1 MRKSKKQKQ
10 SSAALDDTKSDNV
23 VDDDILSTKTNSES
37 NSLPTDKSDSNISDS
52 NISDSKSSGSK
63 NSNVVTNSST
73 QTDNASNSNAQGK
86 IEDNAA
92 DSNNGSKTVAIAQ
105 SVNVLAELSETKDL
119 IINYVKQ
126 ETLGPI
132 LALKRK
138 IIFGFLGALCYGIS
152 LLLISIAL
160 LRYLQEQFTIFS
172 GNLNWLPYV
181 IDIVGTLILTFV
193 VSVFVV
199 MRAIKSKPVKNE

>member
-23 VDDDILSTKTNSES
+23 VADDILSTKTNSES
-37 NSLPTDKSDSNISDS
+37 NSLTTDKSDSNIFG
-52 NISDSKSSGSK
+52 SKNSGSK

-73 QTDNASNSNAQGK
+73 QTDNASISNAQGK
-86 IEDNAA
+86 IEDNATE
-92 DSNNGSKTVAIAQ
+92 SNNGSKTVAIAQ

-160 LRYLQEQFTIFS
+160 LRFLQEQFTIFS